1 MNVLSL
7 VMNSR
12 TAWNDYFYGYTP
24 SNYNSQLYTSRI
36 TRSDAYLCISN
47 CLFRS
52 ISSSGYGGALYCTS
66 ATFMLI
72 ESTSFFSCKISGSSS
87 HGGAIYFSNSGSQC
101 VLYEVCGY
109 DCSTTT
115 YFDYQFACIYVN
127 NSASIKNYFNYSS
140 ISRCVNEVSDTFVT
154 LYLCYGQILCP
165 SVNMSMNKNDR
176 YSGIRCNPFVDSNS
190 VTCSFTYSTFAD
202 NHAITYTCIYL
213 TSTSAN
219 KEIKYCNIIR
229 NTQGTLDSYGTIYT
243 SGNLTIEDCCILEN
257 RATNIFC
264 QGSSSYIITLSKCT
278 VDSTSNNRN
287 LTIQNTVSKSFILAL
302 NHMFTR
308 YCNARYDS
316 AGSQIPIISPPSSSE
331 NQIQC
336 YTYVRLFYHPL
347 QGNFVSIISILL
359 SLKLLPQ

>member
-1 MNVLSL
+1 MNMLSL

-12 TAWNDYFYGYTP
+12 TAWNDYFPGTTP
-24 SNYNSQLYTSRI
+24 SNYNSKLYTSQQ

-52 ISSSGYGGALYCTS
+52 IASSGYGGAVRCES

-72 ESTSFFSCKISGSSS
+72 ESTSFFSCKTSNDCQ
-87 HGGAIYFSNSGSQC
+87 GGAIYFSNSGSQC

-140 ISRCVNEVSDTFVT
+140 ISRCVNEVSGAYYT
-154 LYLCYGQILCP
+154 LYLYYGQILCP
-165 SVNMSMNKNDR
+165 SVNMSMNKNYG
-176 YSGIRCNPFVDSNS
+176 YSGISCYPSVDSNS

-213 TSTSAN
+213 SPTNAN

-229 NTQGTLDSYGTIYT
+229 NTQGTICTYGTIFMN
-243 SGNLTIEDCCILEN
+243 GNTMIKDSCILKNNSNYIFLCTLYLLHSYSLELHN
-257 RATNIFC
+257 RLDNI
-264 QGSSSYIITLSKCT
+264 
-278 VDSTSNNRN
+278 
-287 LTIQNTVSKSFILAL
+287 
-302 NHMFTR
+302 
-308 YCNARYDS
+308 
-316 AGSQIPIISPPSSSE
+316 
-331 NQIQC
+331 
-336 YTYVRLFYHPL
+336 
-347 QGNFVSIISILL
+347 
-359 SLKLLPQ
+359 

>member
-1 MNVLSL
+1 MLSL

-12 TAWNDYFYGYTP
+12 TAWKDYFYGYTP
-24 SNYNSQLYTSRI
+24 SNYIYQLYTSRQ
-36 TRSDAYLCISN
+36 TRSNAYLCISN

-52 ISSSGYGGALYCTS
+52 IASSSTGGALHCNS

-72 ESTSFFSCKISGSSS
+72 ESTSFFSCKTSNDCQ
-87 HGGAIYFSNSGSQC
+87 GGAIYFSNSGSQC

-109 DCSTTT
+109 DCSTKTT
-115 YFDYQFACIYVN
+115 YDYQFAYLRVN

-140 ISRCVNEVSDTFVT
+140 ISRCVNEVSGAYYT
-154 LYLCYGQILCP
+154 LYLNYGQILYP

-176 YSGIRCNPFVDSNS
+176 HSGIYCYPSVDSNS

-202 NHAITYTCIYL
+202 NHAISCNCIYL
-213 TSTSAN
+213 SSTNVN

-229 NTQGTLDSYGTIYT
+229 NTQGTLGSLGTIYT
-243 SGNLTIEDCCILEN
+243 IGNLTIEDCCILEN
-257 RATNIFC
+257 RATYIFY
-264 QGSSSYIITLSKCT
+264 QGSSSHIITLSKCT

-287 LTIQNTVSKSFILAL
+287 LTIQNTFSKSFILAL
-302 NHMFTR
+302 NHMFTQ

-316 AGSQIPIISPPSSSE
+316 AGSQIPIISPPSTSE

-336 YTYVRLFYHPL
+336 YTCDRFLYHNP
-347 QGNFVSIISILL
+347 QGNLISIISILL
-359 SLKLLPQ
+359 ALKLLPQ